1 MQLNCSKRRKMTDE
15 PDSFDDD
22 IGGDV
27 TIIDKLD
34 ILITLIENGPR
45 DKYKALTNTLYEAK
59 FQLLHAWNEVQYYM
73 ELCEGYEKTI
83 KQVGDK
89 LK

>member
-1 MQLNCSKRRKMTDE
+1 MTEE
-15 PDSFDDD
+15 PDDFGDEID
-22 IGGDV
+22 DV
-27 TIIDKLD
+27 TIIDKID
-34 ILITLIENGPR
+34 ILITLIENGPKER
-45 DKYKALTNTLYEAK
+45 YKALVNVLYDAR

>member
-1 MQLNCSKRRKMTDE
+1 MTEE
-15 PDSFDDD
+15 PDDF
-22 IGGDV
+22 GDEIDEV
-27 TIIDKLD
+27 TIIDKID
-34 ILITLIENGPR
+34 ILITLIENGPKER
-45 DKYKALTNTLYEAK
+45 YKALVNVLYDAR